1 MCICTPDLVERV
13 VALVRQTGVLLT
25 QRPDPQAIQAKSA
38 TDYVTNVDL
47 AVEDTL
53 REALAELAPQVQFMG
68 EEEGHSDLDPARP
81 FWILDPVDGTTNFI
95 HNYGHSAIS
104 LALAE
109 GGQVV
114 FGVVYNPYRQ
124 ECFTAVRGQGAQCNG
139 RPIQVST
146 APHLSDS
153 LVAVGTVP
161 GHRELGQQA
170 FAQMWAVYNA
180 CQDIRRSGSASLDL
194 CDVACGRV
202 DGYLELYLQPWDY
215 AAGSL
220 ILAEAGGCATGL
232 DGAPLC
238 LTKGGP
244 LLSSN
249 GRIHTALL
257 ELLERSN

>member
-1 MCICTPDLVERV
+1 MTHPDIQTLIRLVHE
-13 VALVRQTGVLLT
+13 T
-25 QRPDPQAIQAKSA
+25 RPLITETENAKNITVKGYA
-38 TDYVTNVDL
+38 DFVTKVDTS
-47 AVEDTL
+47 VQDFL
-53 REALAELAPQVQFMG
+53 RKKLFDLAPQVQFMG

-109 GGQVV
+109 DGQVV

-238 LTKGGP
+238 LTQGGP

-257 ELLERSN
+257 ELLERSH